1 MDGRCV
7 GGLRRDRPGG
17 WRGGGGWCG
26 AKLSRSAGSGLGET
40 AAALQE
46 SVRPNRVWWAGGNG
60 RVEAN
65 VGLHGVALAA
75 KIVDGLAGPA
85 GTVALGLA
93 EPVQPWFTGDG
104 LELLAL
110 QVPVGEVRGQEGGEG
125 GDEAVR
131 VMGAEAKWVPGCK
144 VAGFSSRCRGGAVS
158 GCGAR
163 DGPR

>member
-7 GGLRRDRPGG
+7 GGLRRDRPGCG
-17 WRGGGGWCG
+17 RGCGGWCG
-26 AKLSRSAGSGLGET
+26 ATLRRSAGGGLRKAAT
-40 AAALQE
+40 ALRE
-46 SVRPNRVWWAGGNG
+46 SVRPDRARRAGGDG

-65 VGLHGVALAA
+65 VGLHGVALAT

-110 QVPVGEVRGQEGGEG
+110 QVPMGEVRGHGGGGG
-125 GDEAVR
+125 GDEAVFL
-131 VMGAEAKWVPGCK
+131 VVAEGEVGAGLQG
-144 VAGFSSRCRGGAVS
+144 AGFS
-158 GCGAR
+158 
-163 DGPR
+163 